1 MDFLPGAIVAPLE
14 PRLSPLVSTLQ
25 SPWPG
30 QEEDVMLDA
39 TYFFTAEKKDIM
51 VVDIRAPILIEKMR
65 IFLLSRKS

>member
-1 MDFLPGAIVAPLE
+1 MAGA
-14 PRLSPLVSTLQ
+14 
-25 SPWPG
+25 G